1 MENLSG
7 NNNFKELFYSQRN
20 VLFLLL
26 CEQIE
31 YSHGAVH
38 IVGLDSTK

>member
-1 MENLSG
+1 MENLSD
-7 NNNFKELFYSQRN
+7 NNNFKELSYSQRN
-20 VLFLLL
+20 ALFLLL

-31 YSHGAVH
+31 HNQGAVH